1 MKEKK
6 PKKVSKTSLEKK
18 LDNLWSEAVKIKAG
32 NICEYCSRKD
42 TLNSHHIISRANKT
56 TRWDLENGVC
66 LCVSHHTFS
75 NIFSAH
81 LTPLEFVD
89 WIYNT
94 RGKKEINQ
102 LRKESQKK
110 ADLSISKLQEIKTY
124 LEEYIKNNR

>member
-6 PKKVSKTSLEKK
+6 QKKVSKTSLEKK

-32 NICEYCSRKD
+32 NICEYCSRRD
-42 TLNSHHIISRANKT
+42 TLNSHHIISRANKS

-94 RGKKEINQ
+94 RGKKEIDQ

-124 LEEYIKNNR
+124 LEEYIKNNK

>member
-1 MKEKK
+1 MKKK
-6 PKKVSKTSLEKK
+6 ISKKSIEKK
-18 LDNLWSEAVKIKAG
+18 LDLLWSEAVKIKAG
-32 NICEYCSRKD
+32 YVCEYCKKSEN
-42 TLNSHHIISRANKT
+42 LNSHHIISRANKT

-66 LCVSHHTFS
+66 LDVSHHTFS
-75 NIFSAH
+75 NVFSAH

-89 WIYNT
+89 WIYET

-110 ADLSISKLQEIKTY
+110 ADLSIPHLLEIKAY